1 MAKKAAVSEEAKQ
14 PLTILCVTCYFKGS
28 DFMVAAK
35 NLGCRVLLLTAK
47 KLEHEDW
54 PREHIDNILY
64 VPDDRD
70 DWNMENVL
78 AGLSYVARTEY
89 FDKVVA
95 LDDYDVEKA
104 AVIREH
110 LRIPGMGKTRA
121 HYFRDKLAMRI
132 EANDAGIA
140 VPAFTGVFND
150 KKIKEYTQKV
160 PAPWLIKPR
169 SKASALGIKKIHNED
184 ELWQTLDQLGDERS
198 HYLLE
203 KFEPGDIFHVDAL
216 TFGSEVV
223 FARVHRYLNPP
234 MEVAHD
240 GRVFRT
246 ANVEYDSPDEKA
258 LLDMNKA
265 VLKAFGLKQGASHTE
280 FIKSHKDGKYY
291 FLETSARV
299 GGANIV
305 ELVEAS
311 SGINLWA
318 EWAKIENVRKG
329 EQYKL
334 PKIKNEYSGILI
346 SLAKQEYPNTDAYND
361 KEVWWRMHKKWHA
374 GLIIKSKN
382 KAKID
387 ELLEL
392 YGKRFYTDFFTSQ
405 PLPANATN

>member
-1 MAKKAAVSEEAKQ
+1 M
-14 PLTILCVTCYFKGS
+14 I
-28 DFMVAAK
+28 AAK
-35 NLGCRVLLLTAK
+35 NLGCKVLLLTAK
-47 KLEHEDW
+47 KLEKEDW
-54 PREHIDNILY
+54 PREHIDEILY

-70 DWNMENVL
+70 DWNMDNVL
-78 AGLSYVARTEY
+78 MGLSYVARKEH
-89 FDKVVA
+89 FDRVVA

-132 EANDAGIA
+132 EAHDSDIA
-140 VPAFTGVFND
+140 VPEFTGVFND
-150 KKIKEYTQKV
+150 KKIQEYTKKV
-160 PAPWLIKPR
+160 SPPWLIKPR
-169 SKASALGIKKIHNED
+169 SKASALGIKKINSEE

-223 FARVHRYLNPP
+223 FARAHRYLNPP
-234 MEVAHD
+234 MEVAHE

-246 ANVEYDSPDEKA
+246 GNVEYDSPEEKA
-258 LLDMNKA
+258 LLKMNQE

-280 FIKSHKDGKYY
+280 FIRSHKDGKYY

-318 EWAKIENVRKG
+318 EWAAIENLSKG
-329 EQYKL
+329 ESYKV
-334 PKIKNEYSGILI
+334 PKAKKDYSGILV
-346 SLAKQEYPNTDAYND
+346 SLAKQEYPDTSSYDD
-361 KEVWWRMHKKWHA
+361 KEVWWRMHRKWHA
-374 GLIIKSKN
+374 GLILKSKN
-382 KAKID
+382 RERIA
-387 ELLEL
+387 ELLET
-392 YGKRFYTDFFTSQ
+392 YCERFYKDFFISQ
-405 PLPANATN
+405 PLPDKATN